1 MFSAS
6 LLGQEKWWTGLRGPR
21 WDKVASV
28 KEAGS
33 FLSRSLKK
41 LASEYWRLQCW
52 DLPGT

>member
-6 LLGQEKWWTGLRGPR
+6 LLGQEKWWTGLRGPQ

-41 LASEYWRLQCW
+41 LASEYSRLQCW
-52 DLPGT
+52 DLPGA